1 MYYDLLQKKQLH
13 RGLTT
18 LVEALAL
25 GTPVITTR
33 NATFPYDVDKEG
45 VGISVPYYDVDAWEH
60 ALRYLLEH
68 PEETKKMGRNAR
80 ALAERK
86 FNLENTSKTIADA
99 LLSNR

>member
-1 MYYDLLQKKQLH
+1 M
-13 RGLTT
+13 
-18 LVEALAL
+18 
-25 GTPVITTR
+25 
-33 NATFPYDVDKEG
+33 
-45 VGISVPYYDVDAWEH
+45 GISVPYYDVDAWEN

-68 PEETKKMGRNAR
+68 PEDVQKMGRNAR